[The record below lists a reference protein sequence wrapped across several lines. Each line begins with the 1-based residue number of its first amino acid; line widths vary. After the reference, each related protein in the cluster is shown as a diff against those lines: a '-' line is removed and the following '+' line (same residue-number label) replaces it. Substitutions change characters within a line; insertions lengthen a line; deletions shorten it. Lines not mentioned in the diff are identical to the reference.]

1 VAAVYAGDTLN
12 LAARDL
18 VQAVVHVTSAEDA
31 SGQLRLEMKELLGD
45 FEARTRCG
53 LINLGSLVDTLVML
67 NLQVR
72 VVRVRIL
79 VRVRACC

>member
-1 VAAVYAGDTLN
+1 
-12 LAARDL
+12 
-18 VQAVVHVTSAEDA
+18 
-31 SGQLRLEMKELLGD
+31 MKELLGD